1 MTATS
6 PSNDENEIE
15 LSVSLPI
22 KRQACIMIA
31 VLKHE
36 EEVEMA
42 DISLD
47 EARVKELLKQAV
59 LEVLEERRDLI
70 CDLLAEVMEDF
81 ALARAIQE
89 GESTESVTREEVLQT
104 L

>member
-1 MTATS
+1 
-6 PSNDENEIE
+6 
-15 LSVSLPI
+15 
-22 KRQACIMIA
+22 MIA
-31 VLKHE
+31 ILQHEDE
-36 EEVEMA
+36 EEVKMA

-70 CDLLAEVMEDF
+70 YDVLAEVMEDF